1 MLQNL
6 GMNPTAIATAQVMIS
21 NRLFYPLAHEVFE
34 GNISDTKT
42 LRQILARLALPEAIL
57 KPVVI
62 LDAGFVA
69 KENLTPLRELG
80 YSYLINITR
89 GRHQ

>member
-1 MLQNL
+1 MIVESLAFDATL
-6 GMNPTAIATAQVMIS
+6 HMNAPEVPLPAVAIKQAI
-21 NRLFYPLAHEVFE
+21 E
-34 GNISDTKT
+34 I
-42 LRQILARLALPEAIL
+42 PEAIL